1 MYLIDANV
9 LMTAADTHYPEDVV
23 PSFWLQIL
31 DLLNSGE
38 AKIPQAVYNEL
49 IAYQQ
54 KWLFQWVK
62 NNVISDKHVLTED
75 LNQILN
81 LAKVTEWVTN
91 QRKPEYRIHHREK
104 FLAGADPR
112 IIAAAMSERAQIV
125 TYEKAASDPN
135 SRKVKIPEV
144 AAEFNVTCISPIEM
158 LRACNRRL

>member
-38 AKIPQAVYNEL
+38 AKIPQSVYDEL

-62 NNVISDKHVLTED
+62 DNVVTHDHVLEED
-75 LNQILN
+75 LDQILN

-91 QRKPEYRIHHREK
+91 QRKPEYRIHSREK

-112 IIAAAMSERAQIV
+112 IIAAAISKGAKIV
-125 TYEKAASDPN
+125 TYEKATSDPN
-135 SRKVKIPEV
+135 TRKVKIPEV
-144 AAEFNVTCISPIEM
+144 AAEFNVACMSPIEM
-158 LRACNRRL
+158 FRACKRKL

>member
-23 PSFWLQIL
+23 PGFWRQIL
-31 DLLNSGE
+31 DLFNSGE
-38 AKIPQAVYNEL
+38 AKIPQSVYDEL

-62 NNVISDKHVLTED
+62 DNVETHDHVLAED
-75 LNQILN
+75 LDQILN

-91 QRKPEYRIHHREK
+91 RRKPEYRIHHRDR
-104 FLAGADPR
+104 FLAGADPK
-112 IIAAAMSERAQIV
+112 IIAAAMSEGAQIV

-135 SRKVKIPEV
+135 NRKVKIPEV
-144 AAEFNVTCISPIEM
+144 AAEFNVACISPIEM
-158 LRACNRRL
+158 LRACNRKL